1 MKTSCFLTPQGNQFL
16 TVWKW
21 QIEAC
26 DGNHCAAH
34 LLSVFGGWHDHKIA
48 SSEQNERMNS
58 VRARH
63 GEPTDEGAKSLL
75 QWHTAEEL
83 SGYLFG
89 LYKRDSIRDAIAL
102 LVKKGYVEVQ
112 RNPERK
118 LAFDATKFF
127 LLIPDAVNSWIREHY
142 VDCSNPESQTIRPMC
157 EKEVHRSAE
166 NQRPSSENRQSL
178 DYESIPITQKACAPS
193 DREPAKTTST
203 PKPAIPKPRNFSWEA
218 LAELDGWKDG
228 DHIPPG
234 SWSSRIGKCVK
245 EAREFCPRLSNAELA
260 TEIKRRAKA
269 YREKW
274 PEMTITSTALMK
286 HWMQFGESSQPNQ
299 GDDGPTLIFQADPSE
314 KIAPRDAEA
323 KRKRFGDI
331 LRGVGLKRTDDQ

>member
-26 DGNHCAAH
+26 EGNHCAAH

-48 SSEQNERMNS
+48 TSEQNERMNS

-142 VDCSNPESQTIRPMC
+142 VDCSASEYQTIRPMC
-157 EKEVHRSAE
+157 EKEAHRSAE

-178 DYESIPITQKACAPS
+178 DYDSGAMNQKTCDPA
-193 DREPAKTTST
+193 DREPAKTS
-203 PKPAIPKPRNFSWEA
+203 ASRVRPRNLAWEE
-218 LAELDGWKDG
+218 LAKLDGWDG
-228 DHIPPG
+228 VTPTPS
-234 SWSSRIGKCVK
+234 SWSSRVGKAVK
-245 EAREFCPRLSNAELA
+245 DLRDHHPKFTDQQLA
-260 TEIKRRAKA
+260 LEIAKRAKA
-269 YREKW
+269 YREEW
-274 PEMTITSTALMK
+274 PDCELTSMALVK
-286 HWMQFGESSQPNQ
+286 HWLRFAQSPQPTSGE
-299 GDDGPTLIFQADPSE
+299 DGPTLIFQADPSE
-314 KIAPRDAEA
+314 RTTPEDAEA
-323 KRKRFGDI
+323 KRKRFGAI
-331 LRGVGLKRTDDQ
+331 LKRVGLNLPSCQ